1 MDKGAIT
8 KMKLTLLWMLIILTA
23 SGCSTFKFGA
33 DEPKGAVLVN
43 QIRGA
48 EPNNLE
54 VQEISFT
61 SASLKE
67 AVAHPGT
74 SRMRLVQITRAGNSQ
89 TLPEYRIFDVKPM
102 SAPYVI
108 GIRDADILV
117 AAHGYAVFSPQQFG
131 KYLGILPYQ
140 ESGSIE
146 IRREGQPILFKIMI
160 TK

>member
-1 MDKGAIT
+1 MDKGAAK
-8 KMKLTLLWMLIILTA
+8 KMKFILLTLLFSLTV
-23 SGCSTFKFGA
+23 SGCSAFKFGS
-33 DEPKGAVLVN
+33 DEPKGAILVN

-48 EPNNLE
+48 EPNDLE
-54 VQEISFT
+54 VQEIAFT

-74 SRMRLVQITRAGNSQ
+74 SRMRLVQITRAGNAQ

-131 KYLGILPYQ
+131 KYLGLLPYQ
-140 ESGSIE
+140 ENGSIE
-146 IRREGQPILFKIMI
+146 IRREGKPILFKITI
-160 TK
+160 SK